1 MRIQTKYLGEV
12 EVDEQQLIH
21 FATGIPGFINE
32 KRFML
37 MNLADNPTFSILQSV
52 DTKDVAFVVTSPH
65 NIYPDYMLK
74 LDETILANLQI
85 ESESDVLLFSIVTL
99 KNPFQ
104 KSTLNLKAPLV
115 INSRNKRG
123 KQYIVAVD
131 DYSTTAPIVP
141 ETSVE
146 MKGE

>member
-1 MRIQTKYLGEV
+1 M